1 MTYLIDTDVFSAI
14 AKARDAALLRRVAQ
28 VRLEDLA
35 LSIVTI
41 GEIRFG
47 QALNPLAV
55 RVRERID
62 VLVDSMRRLPLGWNA
77 VPHYASTRAHLQ
89 KKGTPIGPNDLW
101 LAAHALAEDL
111 TLVTANEREFT
122 RVPKLR
128 VENWLR

>member
-47 QALNPLAV
+47 QALNPLAI
-55 RVRERID
+55 RLRERID
-62 VLVDSMRRLPLGWNA
+62 VLLDSMRRLPLAWNA